1 MGIFTRKK
9 EQVVRKCEV
18 EEVDGAEIWMVSWD
32 ARFGEYRS
40 DVKRTAKAFFS
51 EKDANDFKDSLYKA
65 KALLQNTENLHIT
78 VERQS

>member
-1 MGIFTRKK
+1 MSIFRKK
-9 EQVVRKCEV
+9 KETVITDYVTKEV
-18 EEVDGAEIWMVSWD
+18 EGAEIWMVSWD

-51 EKDANDFKDSLYKA
+51 ERDANDFKDSLYKA